1 MIFSIVPCPSNYTST
16 ISPITN
22 SNSNSNIPTVSNIL
36 LSLYYTLFQCLQ
48 FSEYCSKYYS
58 YLANLILIIPPECPR
73 VFIISKNSFPGST
86 IEENPVYI
94 VSFESTN
101 SRIKI
106 GYIFQKDFF
115 PPFRNHGF
123 ADIIEKFPPSLYFF
137 FKGRV
142 CNVILLRT
150 MWKATRTFLS
160 IEP

>member
-106 GYIFQKDFF
+106 GCTSFRKRFLSSFQKSWF
-115 PPFRNHGF
+115 PGHYRKISSF
-123 ADIIEKFPPSLYFF
+123 SLF
-137 FKGRV
+137 
-142 CNVILLRT
+142 LL
-150 MWKATRTFLS
+150 
-160 IEP
+160 